1 MKVAEKNNISV
12 HYTGK
17 LKDGEVFDSSE
28 GREPLKFIVGD
39 GNMIPGFEKGVLGMQ
54 INEKKTIEIPFD
66 QAYGDIRKDLFHE
79 VSNENLP
86 QDLKPEIGMQLQ
98 SKSQDGSVLNVTI
111 IKVNENSV
119 TIDANHPLAGKDLY
133 FDIEVVEIN

>member
-1 MKVAEKNNISV
+1 
-12 HYTGK
+12 
-17 LKDGEVFDSSE
+17 
-28 GREPLKFIVGD
+28 
-39 GNMIPGFEKGVLGMQ
+39 
-54 INEKKTIEIPFD
+54 
-66 QAYGDIRKDLFHE
+66 
-79 VSNENLP
+79 
-86 QDLKPEIGMQLQ
+86 MQLQ

>member
-28 GREPLKFIVGD
+28 GREPLKFVVGD
-39 GNMIPGFEKGVLGMQ
+39 GNMIPGFENGVLGMEL
-54 INEKKTIEIPFD
+54 NEKKTIEIPFD

-79 VSNENLP
+79 VSNDNLP
-86 QDLKPEIGMQLQ
+86 QDLKPELGMQLQ

>member
-1 MKVAEKNNISV
+1 MKVAEKNNIAV

>member
-1 MKVAEKNNISV
+1 ME
-12 HYTGK
+12 
-17 LKDGEVFDSSE
+17 L
-28 GREPLKFIVGD
+28 
-39 GNMIPGFEKGVLGMQ
+39 
-54 INEKKTIEIPFD
+54 NEKKTIEIPFD

-79 VSNENLP
+79 VSNDNLP
-86 QDLKPEIGMQLQ
+86 QDLKPELGMQLQ

>member
-28 GREPLKFIVGD
+28 GREPLKFVVGD
-39 GNMIPGFEKGVLGMQ
+39 GNMIPGFENGVLGMQ
-54 INEKKTIEIPFD
+54 LNEKKTLEIPFD

-79 VSNENLP
+79 VSNDNLP

>member
-28 GREPLKFIVGD
+28 GREPLKFVVGD

-79 VSNENLP
+79 VSNDNLP

>member
-1 MKVAEKNNISV
+1 MKVAEKNNIAV

-79 VSNENLP
+79 VSNDNLP

>member
-28 GREPLKFIVGD
+28 GREPLKFVVGD
-39 GNMIPGFEKGVLGMQ
+39 GNMIPGFENGVLGMEL
-54 INEKKTIEIPFD
+54 NEKKTIEIPFD

-79 VSNENLP
+79 VSNDNLP

>member
-28 GREPLKFIVGD
+28 GREPLKFVVGD

>member
-28 GREPLKFIVGD
+28 GREPLTFVVGD
-39 GNMIPGFEKGVLGMQ
+39 GNMIPGFENGVLGMEL
-54 INEKKTIEIPFD
+54 NEKKTIEIPFD

-79 VSNENLP
+79 VSNDNLP